1 MIKVRFEAADIIH
14 ITADLQGTDFL
25 RSIEMN
31 SEIGHQIE
39 CVQTCEE
46 EWEFKQKKAD
56 LIRLES
62 KLAQAELELATFR
75 CEIQNFRA
83 RYINAIGSRY
93 SQLDR
98 LEAEIAQIEAWQRPD
113 DQSVRMK
120 AEQARAQA
128 EESERTSGNQREMDP
143 KKISRFKPTE
153 SLKKL
158 YRQIAKRIH
167 PDLAVNEQ
175 ERVCFQE
182 LMAKANQAYQDGDEI
197 GLQSIL
203 RQWKKVSGL
212 EKSDI
217 SIDKLTK
224 VQRQIAQIK
233 ERLLAIEKEKA
244 EIRNSSIYQLK
255 HKVEKAESSGID
267 LLAEMARVL
276 DHQIQITKAKL
287 DQLVKGYGKSVS

>member
-1 MIKVRFEAADIIH
+1 MR
-14 ITADLQGTDFL
+14 
-25 RSIEMN
+25 N
-31 SEIGHQIE
+31 EISLPID
-39 CVQTCEE
+39 CAQTGE
-46 EWEFKQKKAD
+46 EWEYKQKKAD
-56 LIRLES
+56 LIRLEYQ
-62 KLAQAELELATFR
+62 LAQAELELATFR
-75 CEIQNFRA
+75 GEIQNFRG

-93 SQLDR
+93 SELDR
-98 LEAEIAQIEAWQRPD
+98 LEAEIAQIEAWQKPD
-113 DQSVRMK
+113 DQAARMK
-120 AEQARAQA
+120 AEQAKAQA
-128 EESERTSGNQREMDP
+128 EESERASANQREMDK

-203 RQWKKVSGL
+203 RQWKKAGGL
-212 EKSDI
+212 EPDI

-224 VQRQIAQIK
+224 IQRQIAQVR
-233 ERLLAIEKEKA
+233 ERLHAIEKEKD

-287 DQLVKGYGKSVS
+287 EQMAKGYGKSVS

>member
-1 MIKVRFEAADIIH
+1 MR
-14 ITADLQGTDFL
+14 
-25 RSIEMN
+25 N
-31 SEIGHQIE
+31 EISLPIE
-39 CVQTCEE
+39 CAQTCEE
-46 EWEFKQKKAD
+46 WEYKQKKAD
-56 LIRLES
+56 LIRLEYQ
-62 KLAQAELELATFR
+62 LAQAELELATFR
-75 CEIQNFRA
+75 GEIQNFRV

-93 SQLDR
+93 SEFDR

-113 DQSVRMK
+113 DQAARMK

-128 EESERTSGNQREMDP
+128 EESERASANQREMDK

-203 RQWKKVSGL
+203 RQWKKAGGL
-212 EKSDI
+212 EPDI

-224 VQRQIAQIK
+224 VQRQIAQVR
-233 ERLLAIEKEKA
+233 ERLHAIEKEKD

-287 DQLVKGYGKSVS
+287 AQMAKGYGISVS